1 MKTGKSVQKSLPI
14 ITAAI
19 FVGLCYYHKD
29 AFFGLTSFSLTSLIT
44 IIALHLLFHLINAL
58 ILKQLSNK
66 TKTAGSL
73 LFFIGVNQISS
84 AWNYISPLRLAQF
97 SSRAILL
104 KKYLQI
110 SIKQSVSQFTIAS
123 ITNVICNI
131 AVAILAIAIAPTEI
145 PKSLSLTIAGTAALG
160 AMALFLFLPRLSR
173 SSAPWLEEITIPFKS
188 LTKKEFL
195 YLIGLNGAQIALAT
209 AITYQL
215 LTGADM
221 AFSLI
226 DCLLISTASVLL
238 SIASLTPGNLGYRE
252 VSLTALGAWLG
263 LEQGPLLAVL
273 ILDRAIQLGLTLSAA
288 TIFSLSLQQIA
299 PRSKP

>member
-188 LTKKEFL
+188 LTKKDFL

-226 DCLLISTASVLL
+226 DCRLISTASVLL

>member
-1 MKTGKSVQKSLPI
+1 MKIGKLAKKSLPI

-66 TKTAGSL
+66 TNTAGSL
-73 LFFIGVNQISS
+73 LFFISVNQISS

-145 PKSLSLTIAGTAALG
+145 PKSLSLTVAGTAALG

-173 SSAPWLEEITIPFKS
+173 SNAPWLEEITIPFKS
-188 LTKKEFL
+188 LTKKDFL

>member
-188 LTKKEFL
+188 LTKKDFL